1 MLNHEDPR
9 TALIDFLKSIPQ
21 NLRIDEY
28 LFIIL
33 MCCGENPPEDLDD
46 FEPIVEKYL
55 SRTGYAGFGA
65 VICTIAILERR
76 LSSVMLKLERAEES
90 LKALS
95 NENAD
100 FSQYPLLSMP
110 LKKRQYAQV
119 VERWRVL
126 LRGAL
131 SAENLAY
138 FEQNPQ
144 ALSLVTKE

>member
-100 FSQYPLLSMP
+100 FSQYPLPSMP
-110 LKKRQYAQV
+110 LKKRQYA
-119 VERWRVL
+119 
-126 LRGAL
+126 
-131 SAENLAY
+131 
-138 FEQNPQ
+138 
-144 ALSLVTKE
+144 